1 MFEALEERL
10 KKILDSPVDQ
20 AHDALNDTLVK
31 LAPLLRDVSN
41 RIGGIA
47 HGLLDRFTINIE
59 IKLNPIEKG
68 KPPIT

>member
-1 MFEALEERL
+1 MFEGLEARL
-10 KKILDSPVDQ
+10 KKILDSPVEE
-20 AHDALNDTLVK
+20 AHASANDLLVRG
-31 LAPLLRDVSN
+31 APFLRDVFN

-47 HGLLDRFTINIE
+47 HGLLDRFEVDIK